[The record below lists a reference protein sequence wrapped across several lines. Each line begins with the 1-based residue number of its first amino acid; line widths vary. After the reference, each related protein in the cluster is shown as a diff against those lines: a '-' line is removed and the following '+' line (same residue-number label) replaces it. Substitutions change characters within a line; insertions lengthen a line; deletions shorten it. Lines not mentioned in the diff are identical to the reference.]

1 MDFWFQSAAEF
12 FHMGGHAIYVW
23 SAYLITF
30 VLMALNIGVP
40 WMLYRA
46 QKQRLARQLRR
57 EHTFAASKITA
68 ASTTTPVS
76 PSAEALRS
84 SQSH

>member
-57 EHTFAASKITA
+57 EHTFAAS
-68 ASTTTPVS
+68 TTTPVS